1 MIVLLAQAL
10 SSRYQ
15 RNIIPILACS
25 MSAFASLAEHYS
37 AIPITR
43 GVWWHGVTLLVWC
56 LGVYL
61 SVEAIGGDIL
71 RLWMSLDRIVTVGG
85 GARWGDFIVK
95 TEPPSEV
102 N

>member
-1 MIVLLAQAL
+1 
-10 SSRYQ
+10 
-15 RNIIPILACS
+15 

-43 GVWWHGVTLLVWC
+43 GVWWHGVSLWC

-85 GARWGDFIVK
+85 MLDGVILLKKQSRNSVRGA
-95 TEPPSEV
+95 PSAHG
-102 N
+102 

>member
-43 GVWWHGVTLLVWC
+43 GVWWHGVSLWC

-61 SVEAIGGDIL
+61 SVEAIGGGYYTTL
-71 RLWMSLDRIVTVGG
+71 GELGSHRHGRG

-95 TEPPSEV
+95 TEPPSEHRG
-102 N
+102 